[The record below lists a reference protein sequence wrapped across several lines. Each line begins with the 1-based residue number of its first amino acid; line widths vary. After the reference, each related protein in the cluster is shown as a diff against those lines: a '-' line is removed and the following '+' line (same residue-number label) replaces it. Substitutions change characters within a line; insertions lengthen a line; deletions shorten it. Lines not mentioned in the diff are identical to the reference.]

1 VSLSVEAEQP
11 GHSQLKAL
19 DAASGGVVFSAR
31 VPPAACWQAKQR
43 VFFVQVRYFTAPQES
58 VADECMVH
66 CMLHRRT
73 TGATV
78 PRTRSVSTSA

>member
-73 TGATV
+73 AGATV